1 VIATSPEALLRKIRA
16 VSQLLW
22 PDKDREVW
30 FSLGEN
36 HEKASRFGLHQLR
49 NCLRFLIFAGA
60 ASLASQAG
68 NGVSPKPVRSVP
80 ICSGVSLSANYL
92 ALAGPDQGPGFRFV
106 LVNRTGREIKLAEPV
121 PSSSHWYA
129 RTKGRWLW
137 RASNGAGGS
146 LVDAGNE
153 HGRVVVYAAPAGA
166 ETKLLTLPPH
176 QSREWIES
184 QQENPVL
191 EYKPGCP
198 ICSYPGEREYQ
209 VVFAYAYL
217 AVGSQPAGLL
227 SCGLRSAPVPM
238 PPKS

>member
-1 VIATSPEALLRKIRA
+1 VIATSPKALLRMI
-16 VSQLLW
+16 
-22 PDKDREVW
+22 
-30 FSLGEN
+30 
-36 HEKASRFGLHQLR
+36 
-49 NCLRFLIFAGA
+49 RFLIFAGA
-60 ASLASQAG
+60 ASLACQAG
-68 NGVSPKPVRSVP
+68 NGVSTKPVRSLP
-80 ICSGVSLSANYL
+80 ICPGVSLSANYL

-106 LVNRTGREIKLAEPV
+106 LVNRTAREIKLVEPV

-129 RTKGRWLW
+129 RTHGRWLW

-146 LVDAGNE
+146 LLDAGNE
-153 HGRVVVYAAPAGA
+153 YGRVVVYAPPAAA
-166 ETKLLTLPPH
+166 EIKLLTVPPH

-198 ICSYPGEREYQ
+198 LCSYPGEREYQ

-217 AVGSQPAGLL
+217 AGGSQPSGLL